1 MWRYPRSGPEGPR
14 SSWGFSSQ
22 LRASRSLA
30 RVADWRGDTLII
42 RRGQKNRRVGGCEGG
57 TKKRKGTKLLPV
69 PEDLRDWLE
78 DQLSAERRIDG
89 EAFLFQNPDAYNAA
103 GQWSETAMRRTW
115 YAACAAVGIKVSL
128 YEGTKHSTAT
138 ALKAAG
144 VEDRVLAHAAGHSDV
159 RSIQR
164 YAKLETEVIRS
175 AFARL
180 ASPTRDGNVMAMNRR
195 TRKHLKFKG
204 KNGGGG
210 GNRTPS
216 RIRLGG

>member
-14 SSWGFSSQ
+14 SSSGFSSQ
-22 LRASRSLA
+22 LCASRSLA

-103 GQWSETAMRRTW
+103 G
-115 YAACAAVGIKVSL
+115 
-128 YEGTKHSTAT
+128 
-138 ALKAAG
+138 
-144 VEDRVLAHAAGHSDV
+144 HSDV

-180 ASPTRDGNVMAMNRR
+180 ASPTRDGNVMARNRR